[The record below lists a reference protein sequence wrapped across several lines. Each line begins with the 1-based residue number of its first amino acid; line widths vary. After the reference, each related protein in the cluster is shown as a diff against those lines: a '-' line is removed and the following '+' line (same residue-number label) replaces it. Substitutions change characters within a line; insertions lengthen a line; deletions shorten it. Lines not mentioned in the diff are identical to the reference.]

1 MGNLVGWLFKK
12 KRNWAVGNH
21 IVQIKKK
28 VFLKVK
34 GRQTEAVF
42 MTSMFNDCLL
52 HTSETRRLEV
62 SSIQYPQSDNR

>member
-1 MGNLVGWLFKK
+1 M
-12 KRNWAVGNH
+12 
-21 IVQIKKK
+21 QIKKK

-62 SSIQYPQSDNR
+62 SNIQYPQSDNR